1 MKSKDNT
8 TMKKGFIILLLA
20 FTASTSQAQQLKKT
34 SRFEVEID
42 PIAYGLQGYSLHGI
56 YVNKRLRTDLGA
68 FGIKQPEG
76 YGVNKGFQVTTHGW
90 GLKLNY
96 LLNEKET
103 WFGGVGTGYAVNSI
117 ERKETSETHSQK
129 VVSVGV
135 HLGYRWFAFQNKD
148 SAWKN
153 LYLAPWCSVDYNSP
167 LKKVSFNDATYKQQ
181 TLSFFPTVHIGY
193 KF

>member
-1 MKSKDNT
+1 M
-8 TMKKGFIILLLA
+8 MKKVLAILLLA
-20 FTASTSQAQQLKKT
+20 MAITSQAQELKKT
-34 SRFEVEID
+34 SHFELEID
-42 PIAYGLQGYSLHGI
+42 PIAYGLQGYSMHGI
-56 YVNKRLRTDLGA
+56 YVNRRIRTDIGV

-76 YGVNKGFQVTTHGW
+76 YGGNKGFQVMTHGI

-103 WFGGVGTGYAVNSI
+103 WFGGIGTGYAVNSI
-117 ERKETSETHSQK
+117 ERKETNETHAQK
-129 VVSVGV
+129 VVSVGF
-135 HLGYRWFAFQNKD
+135 HLGYRWFAFKSKD

-167 LKKVSFNDATYKQQ
+167 LRKINFNDAAYKQQ
-181 TLSFFPTVHIGY
+181 TLSFFPTVHVGY